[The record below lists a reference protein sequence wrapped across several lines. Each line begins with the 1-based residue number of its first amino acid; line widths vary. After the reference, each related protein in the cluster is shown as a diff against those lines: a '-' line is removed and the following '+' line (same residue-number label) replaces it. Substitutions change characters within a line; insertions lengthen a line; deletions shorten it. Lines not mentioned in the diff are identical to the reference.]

1 MTYGPDKLPS
11 RSKFWRSAMKSM
23 LKLLLVTLGVLV
35 LVVVAISAGTVIL
48 EALDGYED
56 HRSAISG
63 GES

>member
-1 MTYGPDKLPS
+1 MTYGPDTLPS

-23 LKLLLVTLGVLV
+23 LKLLLVTLEVLV
-35 LVVVAISAGTVIL
+35 AVVVAISAGTVIL
-48 EALDGYED
+48 EALGGYEE

>member
-1 MTYGPDKLPS
+1 MTHGPDKLSS

-35 LVVVAISAGTVIL
+35 LVVVAISAGTIIL
-48 EALDGYED
+48 EALDGYEE
-56 HRSAISG
+56 HRSAIFG